1 MARDCPKCNGHQV
14 NDTAAVVSPLTGK
27 PKRKYML
34 LGIVW
39 GLVLF
44 FGGGWIITGI
54 VSGAGINMNRPSAS
68 VTAIVVSL
76 AAVLIISPLV
86 VLWGIIQAVRNRGE
100 VTHHAYYCQL
110 CGFTWSWRESQD
122 YPYPAGTRLA
132 SNADELRRLGEARLA
147 QQTQQ
152 TIQNAGYFLIQ
163 QRDHGSN

>member
-1 MARDCPKCNGHQV
+1 
-14 NDTAAVVSPLTGK
+14 
-27 PKRKYML
+27 
-34 LGIVW
+34 
-39 GLVLF
+39 
-44 FGGGWIITGI
+44 
-54 VSGAGINMNRPSAS
+54 
-68 VTAIVVSL
+68 
-76 AAVLIISPLV
+76 
-86 VLWGIIQAVRNRGE
+86 

-163 QRDHGSN
+163 QRHHGSN